1 VKAPQIAPIAPP
13 TALAIVFA
21 NVESVYP
28 SMKQIAI
35 SSQTLVAYPIY
46 GSERMLATVPG
57 LSALY
62 TKRSANPGS
71 TFVNR

>member
-1 VKAPQIAPIAPP
+1 VKAPQSAPIAPA
-13 TALAIVFA
+13 TVLVTVFMT
-21 NVESVYP
+21 VESVYP

-46 GSERMLATVPG
+46 GSERMLVTVPG
-57 LSALY
+57 ILALY